1 MQHSSTDW
9 YNSLINMH
17 KYMLLKSDTSNLKIN
32 LVYKKQTVACFL
44 HKRNKYQD
52 LNLYSKVFS
61 VFLESEECYLK
72 RCKLSPFVKQ
82 DKGNNSLQLSLK
94 NNILLSPLPNFLK
107 GDNFLIFLIRF
118 DITQLIQSFNNA
130 LYLH

>member
-1 MQHSSTDW
+1 
-9 YNSLINMH
+9 
-17 KYMLLKSDTSNLKIN
+17 MLLKSDTSNLKIN
-32 LVYKKQTVACFL
+32 LVYMKQTIACFL
-44 HKRNKYQD
+44 HKQNKYQD

-61 VFLESEECYLK
+61 VFLESKECYLK
-72 RCKLSPFVKQ
+72 RCELSPFVKQ
-82 DKGNNSLQLSLK
+82 DNGNNSLQLSLRDT
-94 NNILLSPLPNFLK
+94 ILLSPLPNFLK